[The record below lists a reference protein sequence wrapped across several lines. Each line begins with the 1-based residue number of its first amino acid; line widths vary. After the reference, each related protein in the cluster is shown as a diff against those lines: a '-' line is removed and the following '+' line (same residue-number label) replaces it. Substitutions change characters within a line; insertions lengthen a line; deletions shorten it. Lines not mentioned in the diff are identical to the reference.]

1 MAEQPFHTH
10 VVQAV
15 ALVRHALHDARL
27 AEPSAA
33 ARMLVLPPPMSL
45 PMSSVKSLGRLCFR
59 CVIGDIWR
67 VVGCSARPRPSRGF
81 VLKRL
86 EKGIHVL

>member
-1 MAEQPFHTH
+1 MAEQPFHTR

-33 ARMLVLPPPMSL
+33 ARMLVLPPHVAAHVVRQELGSALFSL
-45 PMSSVKSLGRLCFR
+45 RY
-59 CVIGDIWR
+59 W
-67 VVGCSARPRPSRGF
+67 
-81 VLKRL
+81 
-86 EKGIHVL
+86 